1 MEPANGRR
9 RLTRFGFYAAVLVIA
24 AAVLQIQRYYSTSFF
39 SSPSD
44 SPSQWQQTAIQVAS
58 ETTRLLITLGTAL
71 LGGLGL
77 LLGSRGSDSPKPR
90 HLWSAFLSAMAAG
103 LSLYFG
109 YVVHLRVLWMV
120 TSKTFDPTTD
130 FFVIPSQCQF
140 YALLVGAFFFGIF
153 AVHTLREEK

>member
-1 MEPANGRR
+1 MEPGNGRR
-9 RLTRFGFYAAVLVIA
+9 RLTRFGYYAAVLFIA
-24 AAVLQIQRYYSTSFF
+24 AAVLQIQRYSAPFF

-58 ETTRLLITLGTAL
+58 ETTALLITLGTAL

-90 HLWSAFLSAMAAG
+90 YLWCAFSCAMASG

-120 TSKTFDPTTD
+120 TSKTFDPTSD
-130 FFVIPSQCQF
+130 FFVIPSQGQF

-153 AVHTLREEK
+153 AVHNLRGEK